1 MIRTF
6 NSLCYRR
13 LQVDITRS
21 PRRLRT
27 TANCAKGTAGV
38 DLDAY
43 DDAPSEE
50 LAFVRETLG
59 TNSMSPAGSRW
70 SSTVSDNLLYPHLA
84 RYFVMERSGEA
95 SPGKRTFRNLATA
108 AKQRARRRNS
118 V

>member
-43 DDAPSEE
+43 DDAPSDE

-59 TNSMSPAGSRW
+59 DEFHVAGGLSMVIDR
-70 SSTVSDNLLYPHLA
+70 
-84 RYFVMERSGEA
+84 E
-95 SPGKRTFRNLATA
+95 
-108 AKQRARRRNS
+108 
-118 V
+118 